1 MAEDG
6 TGIDEPGLLFS
17 NVARVDLRPAE
28 GGIDGDLD
36 GFSNRFEVE
45 DESSSRKGGEARGS
59 VKNVVMFERISPL
72 LSLRKCVLG
81 FE

>member
-36 GFSNRFEVE
+36 GFRIDLRLKMRVVQEKEEKQEEV
-45 DESSSRKGGEARGS
+45 SK
-59 VKNVVMFERISPL
+59 MW
-72 LSLRKCVLG
+72 
-81 FE
+81 